1 MTTTTSGAESDDA
14 TAVSG
19 NDGKRT
25 LLSRITKPGV
35 RTALMALFLLYAGL
49 GALAVIDDTLAL
61 MHQPGHASVSAS
73 AILSPSS
80 IAQSNASTN
89 ATAISE
95 WWGWNTYFNDHFG
108 QRVVS
113 PYGLVFMYLGVD
125 IIFIAFPVVLLL
137 LGAVRYSEI
146 HLAPAFEDWRAGLAQ
161 PLRFASYATAAYLAF
176 DIIEDVVLLG
186 ITVLLNPGLATGP
199 NTFGVLHW
207 LIQHVGWAIP
217 AVGVVSAAKL
227 LFLFSAALGCAA
239 GLAGTLGPPV
249 ASKEDSKE
257 KVSRRRAVVALRAH
271 LGLALILIALLALGS
286 DLGRQLDDAFLLLFE
301 PHHAYLIIA
310 TAIVAIVTT
319 GTLLATARMVLHAY
333 QSEPSV
339 PGPAET
345 KKANKIILSLG
356 FGAMVVGGAAIALHW
371 PAGQVAFVPGA
382 IALLLGL
389 FGFKRD
395 AAVDKRPD
403 EIRMNTQWGARVAG
417 ALSVAPFAVLFAL
430 SMRNGARLF
439 AVKDGTGW
447 WLLLCMVLCILVV
460 AAVVHWSPKLC
471 DHATDR
477 NLDPSLWRRL
487 ALAVASLIAFGGL
500 GYSPQITGSVL
511 GPWGVLFALVFAL
524 TLGFA
529 ALVLLSDAY
538 YPGNV
543 LAASG
548 LRRLPV
554 IAIVLIS
561 AVATSLTDGQSTYHS
576 VRLKDGAAGSRV
588 TVDEALDQWSRSQT
602 EVTPNRPAK
611 RQPIPL
617 VFVASAGGGI
627 RAAYWTTIVLNCLV
641 KGQDSSGRKP
651 IGMDVDNVC
660 AQPMPMDSIFLASG
674 ISGGSLGLAV
684 TKAFKDVSHNPWS
697 EPLGNDFLGP
707 TVAGV
712 AFRDL
717 PNAFVRVRVDGQD
730 SAAVLERSWEKSVR
744 EANGDLESGF
754 LATAWSSPGRLD
766 FPLLALNGT
775 SVTDGCRVT
784 VSVLKLADAGTSS
797 NNCLS
802 IDRVVT
808 PIEGVH
814 AQLQTL
820 AATKDAF
827 DSTCPADVKQPADPK
842 DLSLSTAAL
851 LSARFP
857 YVSPNGTLYWCKD
870 RAVRTFDLD
879 GGLIDASAA
888 APLALAW
895 PEVVKWLARVEKKDG
910 KCFSPKLILIDNGY
924 VTSTKSEVP
933 NRPPGLIAPLTA
945 FGAVGNARS
954 AAARQAAALDFEKFF
969 PPGRC
974 GGSTVTGAA
983 PPAWELPD
991 VVDFYPVAQPGVE
1004 APLGWTLSERSKKSL
1019 GHQLGNKYNRCS
1031 AAIVAQWFT
1040 GATGQPPDGC
1050 KKK

>member
-1 MTTTTSGAESDDA
+1 M
-14 TAVSG
+14 
-19 NDGKRT
+19 
-25 LLSRITKPGV
+25 
-35 RTALMALFLLYAGL
+35 
-49 GALAVIDDTLAL
+49 
-61 MHQPGHASVSAS
+61 
-73 AILSPSS
+73 
-80 IAQSNASTN
+80 
-89 ATAISE
+89 
-95 WWGWNTYFNDHFG
+95 
-108 QRVVS
+108 
-113 PYGLVFMYLGVD
+113 
-125 IIFIAFPVVLLL
+125 
-137 LGAVRYSEI
+137 
-146 HLAPAFEDWRAGLAQ
+146 
-161 PLRFASYATAAYLAF
+161 
-176 DIIEDVVLLG
+176 
-186 ITVLLNPGLATGP
+186 
-199 NTFGVLHW
+199 
-207 LIQHVGWAIP
+207 
-217 AVGVVSAAKL
+217 
-227 LFLFSAALGCAA
+227 
-239 GLAGTLGPPV
+239 
-249 ASKEDSKE
+249 
-257 KVSRRRAVVALRAH
+257 
-271 LGLALILIALLALGS
+271 
-286 DLGRQLDDAFLLLFE
+286 
-301 PHHAYLIIA
+301 
-310 TAIVAIVTT
+310 
-319 GTLLATARMVLHAY
+319 
-333 QSEPSV
+333 
-339 PGPAET
+339 
-345 KKANKIILSLG
+345 
-356 FGAMVVGGAAIALHW
+356 
-371 PAGQVAFVPGA
+371 
-382 IALLLGL
+382 
-389 FGFKRD
+389 
-395 AAVDKRPD
+395 
-403 EIRMNTQWGARVAG
+403 AG

-430 SMRNGARLF
+430 SMRNGVRLF
-439 AVKDGTGW
+439 AVRDVTGW
-447 WLLLCMVLCILVV
+447 WLLLCMVLCIVVV
-460 AAVVHWSPKLC
+460 AAVVRWSPHLC
-471 DHATDR
+471 DHNTGR
-477 NLDPSLWRRL
+477 TKEPSLRWCL
-487 ALAVASLIAFGGL
+487 ALAVAAVIVIAAL
-500 GYSPQITGSVL
+500 GYSPQATGDIL

-524 TLGFA
+524 GLGA
-529 ALVLLSDAY
+529 TALVLLSDAF

-554 IAIVLIS
+554 IAIILIS
-561 AVATSLTDGQSTYHS
+561 AVATSLIDGQSTYHS
-576 VRLKDGAAGSRV
+576 IRLKDAAAGSRV
-588 TVDEALDQWSRSQT
+588 TMDEALNQWSRSQT
-602 EVTPNRPAK
+602 EATPNRPAK
-611 RQPIPL
+611 REPIPL

-641 KGQDSSGRKP
+641 QGQDSSGRKP
-651 IGMDVDNVC
+651 LGMDVDNVC
-660 AQPMPMDSIFLASG
+660 TQPMPMDSIFLASG

-684 TKAFKDVSHNPWS
+684 TKAFKEVSHNPWS

-717 PNAFVRVRVDGQD
+717 PNAFVRVRADGQD

-744 EANGDLESGF
+744 DANGDLESGF

-784 VSVLKLADAGTSS
+784 VSVLKLADTDTSS

-827 DSTCPADVKQPADPK
+827 DSTCPADVKQPGEPK

-870 RAVRTFDLD
+870 RALRTFDLD

-895 PEVVKWLARVEKKDG
+895 PEVVKWLARAEKAG
-910 KCFSPKLILIDNGY
+910 KCFAPKLILIDNGY

-974 GGSTVTGAA
+974 SGNTAAGAA
-983 PPAWELPD
+983 PPGWELPD